1 MIGPVLSLL
10 KDEVARVW
18 CYRWTFVLTAL
29 VIFCAA
35 AVYIAQIPSVYQS
48 WAQIYVNKETPTAAA
63 AGNNSLVG
71 ENYGSTYVVQKTM
84 LNDQNLAKVVARLY
98 PATAK
103 KGGTVLQ
110 GAINNIRQRTDIT
123 PDDGDGFIAIQ
134 YRANNAIEARD
145 VTQAL
150 LDQFIASNEGR
161 NREGL
166 DQAAKFLDEQ
176 VALYQ
181 QKLRDADQALA
192 AFRQKHGVIAEASP
206 QAGAASVDVAR
217 ARANYDAVLRA
228 NGSSG
233 PDASEIE
240 SLKGRLASLRLQY
253 TDDYP
258 DVVTVKHQLD
268 QLLAARANAAAQNS
282 SGAVQAARAQL
293 LSAEGHMR
301 SYQPKALDAASPLAT
316 EYAELKQNETTLRTS
331 YQELL
336 SRRNEAKI
344 SQAVYTGADAG
355 KYQVT
360 NRPAIPASPIGPNR
374 SLYLTLAALVAAGLG
389 LAAAYIRAALRGILV
404 APRELEEAFGL
415 PVVGTISWEEAWHTT
430 PGSAKPS
437 RSWNLRSLSA
447 MVVIG
452 LVVLVAGASLLGI
465 EPLHSAMTQLLHSFS

>member
-1 MIGPVLSLL
+1 M
-10 KDEVARVW
+10 
-18 CYRWTFVLTAL
+18 
-29 VIFCAA
+29 
-35 AVYIAQIPSVYQS
+35 
-48 WAQIYVNKETPTAAA
+48 
-63 AGNNSLVG
+63 
-71 ENYGSTYVVQKTM
+71 
-84 LNDQNLAKVVARLY
+84 
-98 PATAK
+98 
-103 KGGTVLQ
+103 
-110 GAINNIRQRTDIT
+110 
-123 PDDGDGFIAIQ
+123 
-134 YRANNAIEARD
+134 
-145 VTQAL
+145 
-150 LDQFIASNEGR
+150 
-161 NREGL
+161 
-166 DQAAKFLDEQ
+166 
-176 VALYQ
+176 
-181 QKLRDADQALA
+181 
-192 AFRQKHGVIAEASP
+192 
-206 QAGAASVDVAR
+206 DVAR

-282 SGAVQAARAQL
+282 GGAVQAARAQL

>member
-10 KDEVARVW
+10 KDEVSRIW

-35 AVYIAQIPSVYQS
+35 AIYIAQIPSVYQS
-48 WAQIYVNKETPTAAA
+48 WAQIYVNKETPAAAA
-63 AGNNSLVG
+63 AGDKSLVG

-84 LNDQNLAKVVARLY
+84 LNDQNLAKVVATLY
-98 PATAK
+98 PRTAK
-103 KGGTVLQ
+103 QGGTALQ
-110 GAINNIRQRTDIT
+110 AAINNIRERTDIS
-123 PDDGDGFIAIQ
+123 PDEGDGFISIQ
-134 YRANNAIEARD
+134 YRANDAIEARD

-166 DQAAKFLDEQ
+166 DQAARFLDEQ
-176 VALYQ
+176 VTLYK
-181 QKLRDADQALA
+181 QKLRDADQALT
-192 AFRQKHGVIAEASP
+192 AFRQKHGVVAEASP
-206 QAGAASVDVAR
+206 QAGAASADVAR
-217 ARANYDAVLRA
+217 ARANYEAMLRT
-228 NGSSG
+228 NGSSA
-233 PDASEIE
+233 PDASEID
-240 SLKGRLASLRLQY
+240 SLKSKLASLRLQY

-258 DVVTVKHQLD
+258 DVVAVKHQLD
-268 QLLAARANAAAQNS
+268 QLIAARNNAAAQNS
-282 SGAVQAARAQL
+282 SGAVQAARARLQA
-293 LSAEGHMR
+293 AEGHLR
-301 SYQPKALDAASPLAT
+301 NYQPKALDTASPLAT

-374 SLYLTLAALVAAGLG
+374 SLYLTLAALVAAGAGLG
-389 LAAAYIRAALRGILV
+389 AAYIRAAIRGILV
-404 APRELEEAFGL
+404 APREVEEAFGL

-430 PGSAKPS
+430 PGTTKPS
-437 RSWNLRSLSA
+437 RNRSLRGLGA

-452 LVVLVAGASLLGI
+452 LVVLAAGASLLGI
-465 EPLHSAMTQLLHSFS
+465 EPVHNAMTQFLHSFS